1 MALIGQCWHD
11 LPRWQRGV
19 FRLIAGEQDSLTFL
33 LAQAMRNQARTAF
46 TTVLTVPVTPKVT
59 PPSFDG
65 AQGNAEFTAGAHQPG
80 ASGIRLDDQRD
91 RHPPL
96 GGTRQASS
104 SSEQKAS
111 HFFRSTSNAAASAR
125 AFSLR
130 CSSFYSFG
138 EAFG

>member
-1 MALIGQCWHD
+1 M
-11 LPRWQRGV
+11 
-19 FRLIAGEQDSLTFL
+19 QDSLTFL
-33 LAQAMRNQARTAF
+33 FAQAMRNQASTAF
-46 TTVLTVPVTPKVT
+46 TAVLAVPITRKGT
-59 PPSFDG
+59 PPAFEG
-65 AQGNAEFTAGAHQPG
+65 AQGNAEFTAGANQSG
-80 ASGIRLDDQRD
+80 ASGIRLDDQLD

-96 GGTRQASS
+96 GGTRQPSS
-104 SSEQKAS
+104 SSEQKVS

>member
-1 MALIGQCWHD
+1 
-11 LPRWQRGV
+11 
-19 FRLIAGEQDSLTFL
+19 
-33 LAQAMRNQARTAF
+33 MRNQARTAF
-46 TTVLTVPVTPKVT
+46 TAVLTVPITPKGT
-59 PPSFDG
+59 PPAFDG

-80 ASGIRLDDQRD
+80 ASSIRPDDQLD

-96 GGTRQASS
+96 GGTRQPSS